1 MNQKLKQLLDDLD
14 EQQPVVTH
22 KATKTRGIKEL
33 AAEYLGKNINS
44 EISIADEKRIRAKA
58 NKIKRSA
65 SKAVRSKLI

>member
-1 MNQKLKQLLDDLD
+1 
-14 EQQPVVTH
+14 VVIH
-22 KATKTRGIKEL
+22 KATKTREIKEL

>member
-14 EQQPVVTH
+14 EQQPVVIH
-22 KATKTRGIKEL
+22 KATKTREIKEL

>member
-14 EQQPVVTH
+14 EQQPVVIH
-22 KATKTRGIKEL
+22 KATKTREIKEL

-58 NKIKRSA
+58 NKMKRST

>member
-22 KATKTRGIKEL
+22 KATKTREIKEL